1 MAKTIL
7 RDVTTTVNGVDLSD
21 HISSVEINQEKDDV
35 DLTAFTSAMK
45 EHGVGIGDGSMV
57 LNFFQDFAAAKVDA
71 TLYPIYAAGTPV
83 PIVIRPTAAAVSA
96 TNPKYT
102 MQGLLMNYS
111 PLAGAVGEASQTQVT
126 FQNGDPTG
134 IVRGI
139 V

>member
-7 RDVTTTVNGVDLSD
+7 RDCTITVNGTDLSN

-45 EHGVGIGDGSMV
+45 EHGVGLGDGTIV
-57 LNFFQDFAAAKVDA
+57 LNFFQDFAAASVDA
-71 TLYPIYAAGTPV
+71 VLYPAFAAGTPIPV
-83 PIVIRPTAAAVSA
+83 VVRGTAAAVSA

-126 FQNGDPTG
+126 FQNGDPSG
-134 IVRGI
+134 IVRAI